1 VSPVV
6 VEIEM
11 VAPPLTDT
19 LTKSVPVIF
28 EIETPIDAVELALTA
43 LIIGWLIA
51 GLEAPASA
59 ESGMNA
65 KRSVE
70 RATQM
75 TPERVRRVRITEQ
88 K

>member
-1 VSPVV
+1 VV

-19 LTKSVPVIF
+19 LTKSVPVMF
-28 EIETPIDAVELALTA
+28 EIDTPIDAVELALMA

-59 ESGMNA
+59 DSGMNA
-65 KRSVE
+65 KRSIE
-70 RATQM
+70 KATKR
-75 TPERVRRVRITEQ
+75 TLERVNRLRITEQ